1 MVLYDILIEKGI
13 IYARLEI
20 DNRSIQHL
28 KQIIALAYSDRFYL
42 LGFQSYF
49 SVWESFTQNHGPISN
64 PFSF

>member
-49 SVWESFTQNHGPISN
+49 SV
-64 PFSF
+64 